1 MLGLLYLSVLLFNL
15 GALNLCSFQVLSL
28 PGVLLAQEGAET
40 DQVVLDQDI
49 LLSQL
54 FLSDSAPFL
63 LLLELFL
70 LVFERL
76 LHLVHQTTLFKQS
89 GSGTDTVE
97 LQRRWQLDFLVINH
111 AYCGYKYLLFKL
123 SI

>member
-15 GALNLCSFQVLSL
+15 GALNLCSFQVLGL
-28 PGVLLAQEGAET
+28 PGILLAQEGTET

-54 FLSDSAPFL
+54 FLADSAAFL

-76 LHLVHQTTLFKQS
+76 LHLVHQTTFFKQS
-89 GSGTDTVE
+89 GGRTDTV
-97 LQRRWQLDFLVINH
+97 
-111 AYCGYKYLLFKL
+111 
-123 SI
+123 